1 VIEFGL
7 QFGNNGCTIL
17 TLGLR
22 RQARLDSSG
31 MKQGTKLR
39 QTLPVV
45 VMSFAGLVCIVG
57 LLPAVFG
64 ERPAG
69 IVYAMMGSVVALL
82 TVKIADRHRA
92 QRELMDLNEELDRRV
107 KERTAQL
114 DAANKEL
121 EAFSYSV
128 AHDLRGPLQQLSG
141 FVELL
146 QQREAEFLHEEGTRY
161 LEHINRSVWGMSHLI
176 DDLLDFSRAE
186 RVDLKKKVV
195 SLEELINEVRHNLRH
210 LTDGREIV
218 WKVGSLPPVYA
229 DRAILRVAIV
239 NLLSNALKFSRGRQP
254 AVIEIGAE
262 VQDRAV
268 VAYVRDNG
276 VGFDMQRADKLFGV
290 FQRLHPKHEFEG
302 NGIGLANVQRM
313 IQRHGGHVWAESC
326 VGGGAT
332 FWFSLPRNLQMES
345 QEQPRILLE
354 DQDLPKPELQA
365 SSDNL

>member
-1 VIEFGL
+1 MKPENSFR
-7 QFGNNGCTIL
+7 QIL
-17 TLGLR
+17 PLI
-22 RQARLDSSG
+22 
-31 MKQGTKLR
+31 
-39 QTLPVV
+39 
-45 VMSFAGLVCIVG
+45 VMSCAGLVCVVG
-57 LLPAVFG
+57 LLPALFG

-82 TVKIADRHRA
+82 TVKIADRHRV

-146 QQREAEFLHEEGTRY
+146 QQREAEFLHEEGTKY
-161 LEHINRSVWGMSHLI
+161 LDHINKSVWGMSRLI

-186 RVDLKKKVV
+186 RVDLQKSIV
-195 SLEELINEVRHNLRH
+195 SLEELVNEVRHNLRH

-218 WKVGSLPPVYA
+218 WKVGLLPPVYA

-239 NLLSNALKFSRGRQP
+239 NLLSNALKFSRGRTP
-254 AVIEIGAE
+254 SEIEIGAGM
-262 VQDRAV
+262 QDDAV
-268 VAYVRDNG
+268 SVFVRDNG

-290 FQRLHPKHEFEG
+290 FQRLHPKYEFEG
-302 NGIGLANVQRM
+302 NGIGLANVQR
-313 IQRHGGHVWAESC
+313 IVQRHGGRVWAESC
-326 VGGGAT
+326 VGSGAT
-332 FWFSLPRNLQMES
+332 FWFSLPRNMEIENR
-345 QEQPRILLE
+345 EQTKTL
-354 DQDLPKPELQA
+354 LQA
-365 SSDNL
+365 QDWPEQKLQATSGKS

>member
-1 VIEFGL
+1 
-7 QFGNNGCTIL
+7 
-17 TLGLR
+17 
-22 RQARLDSSG
+22 
-31 MKQGTKLR
+31 MKQGNKLR

-57 LLPAVFG
+57 LLPALFG

-146 QQREAEFLHEEGTRY
+146 QQREAEFLHEEGARY
-161 LEHINRSVWGMSHLI
+161 LDHINKSVWGMSRLI

-186 RVDLKKKVV
+186 RVDLQKNVV
-195 SLEELINEVRHNLRH
+195 SLEELVNEVRHNLRH

-218 WKVGSLPPVYA
+218 WKLGLLPKVYA

-239 NLLSNALKFSRGRQP
+239 NLLSNAIKFSRGRTP

-262 VQDRAV
+262 AQDGAV
-268 VAYVRDNG
+268 VAFVRDNG
-276 VGFDMQRADKLFGV
+276 VGFDMQQADKLFGV
-290 FQRLHPKHEFEG
+290 FQRLHPKYEFEG
-302 NGIGLANVQRM
+302 NGIGLANVQRI
-313 IQRHGGHVWAESC
+313 IQRHGGRVWAESC
-326 VGGGAT
+326 VGSGAT
-332 FWFSLPRNLQMES
+332 FWFSLPRNLQMEN
-345 QEQPRILLE
+345 QEQTKILLE
-354 DQDLPKPELQA
+354 NQDLPARELQV
-365 SSDNL
+365 SGENP